1 MSGVCG
7 IIGGKGMRVAPPGCD
22 EQRRDAQCDLCTVH
36 VRLLTVVLGLGHDG
50 GTCEIEGLFDY
61 LMEARPLVGDR
72 L

>member
-36 VRLLTVVLGLGHDG
+36 VRLLTVVLGHDG
-50 GTCEIEGLFDY
+50 GTCEMRDFLTIVFDGGTT
-61 LMEARPLVGDR
+61 VSW
-72 L
+72 